1 MIKFFLYGLLEKIIL
16 IIIFIKS
23 NLNRKMTTNIVVIGM
38 GYVGIPMAALLADV
52 EDFYVTGIQR
62 RSKRSGWKID
72 WINEGKNPF
81 EGEEPGLDELI
92 ERVVKKG
99 KFKVTDGYDAIKD
112 ADYILIDVQTPVDEK
127 RIPRYESLKDVSK
140 LSAPKMK
147 KGVTIIIESTVA
159 PGTTD
164 NIVQPIL
171 EDGSGMKRG
180 EDFYLVFSFERV
192 MPGKLLEYIT
202 DFPRVIG
209 GGCEKAN
216 ENAKF
221 LYGRVVKEALQVTD
235 TLTAELTKCIENT
248 YRDVNIA
255 FANEMALVA
264 EDFNRNIF
272 EIIKLINY
280 RHDRMM
286 HFPGSGV
293 GGHCLTKDPWLLM
306 YGLQTYTS
314 KKFFD
319 RIKLLPYGRELNDFM
334 PEHMIELMEDALK
347 EAKKHD
353 NLKISLMGVAYKAD
367 CDDTRN
373 TPTER
378 IVSFLKNRYHSHNI
392 EYIAH
397 DPWVRER
404 DYKETELTAD
414 FETAVKDSDV
424 LIFATNHK
432 QYYSIDLDDLKK
444 KMKER
449 PIIIDGRNI
458 FINKTI
464 NNKGFIYRKIGEGPK
479 INQI

>member
-1 MIKFFLYGLLEKIIL
+1 
-16 IIIFIKS
+16 
-23 NLNRKMTTNIVVIGM
+23 MTTNITYIGM
-38 GYVGIPMAALLADV
+38 GYVGIPMSALLANV
-52 EDFYVTGIQR
+52 PEFYVTGIQR

-72 WINEGKNPF
+72 WLNKGKNPF
-81 EGEEPGLDELI
+81 EGDEPGLDELI
-92 ERVVKKG
+92 ERIVRDG
-99 KFKVTDGYDAIKD
+99 KFKVTDSYEHINE
-112 ADYILIDVQTPVDEK
+112 ADYILIGVQTPVDPISK
-127 RIPRYESLKDVSK
+127 IPFYDSLKDVSN
-140 LSAPKMK
+140 LIASKMK
-147 KGVTIIIESTVA
+147 KGVTVIIESTVA

-171 EDGSGMKRG
+171 EKGSGMKRG

-209 GGCEKAN
+209 GGCDKAN
-216 ENAKF
+216 KNAKF
-221 LYGRVVKEALQVTD
+221 LYGKVIKEELQVTD

-264 EDFNRNIF
+264 EDFDRNIF

-286 HFPGSGV
+286 HYPGSGV

-306 YGLQTYTS
+306 YGLETYTP
-314 KKFFD
+314 KRFLD
-319 RIKLLPYGRELNDFM
+319 RVKILPYGRELNDYM
-334 PEHMIELMEDALK
+334 PEHMVGLMEDALK
-347 EAKKHD
+347 EADKHD

-378 IVSFLKNRYHSHNI
+378 IVNFLKKRYHSHNI

-397 DPWVRER
+397 DPWVKEK
-404 DYKETELTAD
+404 DYKKTELTED
-414 FETAVKDSDV
+414 LDYAVKNSDV
-424 LIFATNHK
+424 LLFVTNHK
-432 QYYSIDLDDLKK
+432 QYYLIDLDDLKK
-444 KMKER
+444 KMKSK
-449 PIIIDGRNI
+449 PIIVDGRNI
-458 FINKTI
+458 FNKNTVKS
-464 NNKGFIYRKIGEGPK
+464 KGFIYRKLGEGSK
-479 INQI
+479 K